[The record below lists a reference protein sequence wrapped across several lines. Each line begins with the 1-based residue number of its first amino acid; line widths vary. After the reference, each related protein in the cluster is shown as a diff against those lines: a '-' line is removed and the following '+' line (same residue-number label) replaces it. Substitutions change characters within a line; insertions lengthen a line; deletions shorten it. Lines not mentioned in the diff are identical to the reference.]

1 MILNERLS
9 LNEMIK
15 SKHSRDGEIPRL
27 ITPNVYAEDNKTR
40 AILTKTTNKCTW
52 RKKNE
57 IFQIQNGVK
66 SYEGLWPVNTKNNEI
81 QEKLDD
87 FQDEKTVIILVEN
100 LEKLKGFLL
109 LINESIYK

>member
-1 MILNERLS
+1 
-9 LNEMIK
+9 MIK
-15 SKHSRDGEIPRL
+15 SKHARDGEIPRL

-52 RKKNE
+52 IKKNE

-66 SYEGLWPVNTKNNEI
+66 SYEVLSYSSLWPVNTKNNEI

>member
-1 MILNERLS
+1 MFTQKT
-9 LNEMIK
+9 IK
-15 SKHSRDGEIPRL
+15 HALFWQKLQTSVH
-27 ITPNVYAEDNKTR
+27 
-40 AILTKTTNKCTW
+40 
-52 RKKNE
+52 KKNE

-66 SYEGLWPVNTKNNEI
+66 SYEVLSYSSLWPVNTKNNEI

>member
-1 MILNERLS
+1 MF
-9 LNEMIK
+9 
-15 SKHSRDGEIPRL
+15 
-27 ITPNVYAEDNKTR
+27 TQEDNKTS

-52 RKKNE
+52 IKKNE

-66 SYEGLWPVNTKNNEI
+66 SYEVLSYSSLWPVNTKNNEI

-87 FQDEKTVIILVEN
+87 FQDEKTV
-100 LEKLKGFLL
+100 KMKGFLL

>member
-1 MILNERLS
+1 MF
-9 LNEMIK
+9 
-15 SKHSRDGEIPRL
+15 
-27 ITPNVYAEDNKTR
+27 TQEDNKTR

-52 RKKNE
+52 IKKNE

-66 SYEGLWPVNTKNNEI
+66 SYEVLCYSSLWSVNTKNNEI

-87 FQDEKTVIILVEN
+87 FQDEKTVLILVEN
-100 LEKLKGFLL
+100 LEKMKVFLL

>member
-1 MILNERLS
+1 MF
-9 LNEMIK
+9 
-15 SKHSRDGEIPRL
+15 
-27 ITPNVYAEDNKTR
+27 TQEDNKTC

-52 RKKNE
+52 IKKNE

-66 SYEGLWPVNTKNNEI
+66 SYEVLSYSSLWPVNTKNNEI

-87 FQDEKTVIILVEN
+87 FQDEKTV
-100 LEKLKGFLL
+100 KMKGFLL

>member
-1 MILNERLS
+1 MF
-9 LNEMIK
+9 
-15 SKHSRDGEIPRL
+15 
-27 ITPNVYAEDNKTR
+27 TQEDNKTR

-52 RKKNE
+52 IKKNE

-66 SYEGLWPVNTKNNEI
+66 SYEVLSYSSLWPVNTKNNEI

-87 FQDEKTVIILVEN
+87 FQDEKTV
-100 LEKLKGFLL
+100 KMKGFLL